1 MAKIQ
6 TNILKNY
13 QFKFDIDIFPN
24 VTYHVRDCQLPSV
37 STDQPVFVTPHRDMI
52 LPGSKIIFDPLTIT
66 FLVDDDL
73 ANYKE
78 VYYWLLKIA
87 FDKANFKSLRSD
99 AVLHILN
106 GDLTP
111 KTSIKFINCAPN
123 LLGDLSFD
131 SGSEEPESQM
141 GMMTLEYDYFIFDGD
156 DPL

>member
-1 MAKIQ
+1 MPNTEVQ

-13 QFKFDIDIFPN
+13 QFKFDIDMFPN

-37 STDQPVFVTPHRDMI
+37 STDQPVFATPHRDLI

-73 ANYKE
+73 KNYKE

-87 FDKANFKSLRSD
+87 FDKASFKSLRSD

-123 LLGDLSFD
+123 LLGD
-131 SGSEEPESQM
+131 
-141 GMMTLEYDYFIFDGD
+141 
-156 DPL
+156 